1 MKVLIICSHSESL
14 ILFRIDLIKKL
25 HFLNHEIHAAAPAL
39 CDDHKTTEFLHSLEV
54 KTHSLFIR
62 RTGLNPFHDFIT
74 FLNLKDLT
82 RKIRPTHVLAYTVK
96 PVIYGMFAAKLT
108 RVPTRVALITG
119 LGFGFV
125 EKSEG
130 LRRFVQ
136 VLLRLLYKMAL
147 SMAEHAQ
154 SIAKYKTALL
164 LKITFLEGCARA
176 KFFKQHPPK
185 RVWVFSKRLSLLKD
199 GQSYNGGM
207 MCLAWFVW
215 ETGSTTPPQIG
226 WL

>member
-1 MKVLIICSHSESL
+1 MISVQNYFVKQK
-14 ILFRIDLIKKL
+14 IKSKNNI
-25 HFLNHEIHAAAPAL
+25 FGIEINSAAAKIAKL
-39 CDDHKTTEFLHSLEV
+39 NMILLGLDHNNITTSD
-54 KTHSLFIR
+54 S
-62 RTGLNPFHDFIT
+62 
-74 FLNLKDLT
+74 LKDLSLLKKELRT
-82 RKIRPTHVLAYTVK
+82 KKNLK
-96 PVIYGMFAAKLT
+96 PKNYFD
-108 RVPTRVALITG
+108 LIITNPP
-119 LGFGFV
+119 F
-125 EKSEG
+125 
-130 LRRFVQ
+130 
-136 VLLRLLYKMAL
+136 KMAL

-215 ETGSTTPPQIG
+215 ETGSTTAPQIG

>member
-1 MKVLIICSHSESL
+1 MSVETAMKTIGFNMRGDRQKDDYYATPSKATDALLSVESFEGDIFEPCCGEGHISKRLIERGYNVESS
-14 ILFRIDLIKKL
+14 DLV
-25 HFLNHEIHAAAPAL
+25 
-39 CDDHKTTEFLHSLEV
+39 D
-54 KTHSLFIR
+54 R
-62 RTGLNPFHDFIT
+62 
-74 FLNLKDLT
+74 
-82 RKIRPTHVLAYTVK
+82 
-96 PVIYGMFAAKLT
+96 
-108 RVPTRVALITG
+108 
-119 LGFGFV
+119 GFGTPRRDFLFER
-125 EKSEG
+125 EKRDNIITNPPYAKMS
-130 LRRFVQ
+130 
-136 VLLRLLYKMAL
+136 LL
-147 SMAEHAQ
+147 MAEHAQ

-215 ETGSTTPPQIG
+215 ETGSTTAPQIG

>member
-1 MKVLIICSHSESL
+1 MSVETEMKTIGFNMRGDRQKDDYYATPSKATDALLSVESFEGDIFEPCCGEGHISKRLIERGYNVESS
-14 ILFRIDLIKKL
+14 DLV
-25 HFLNHEIHAAAPAL
+25 
-39 CDDHKTTEFLHSLEV
+39 D
-54 KTHSLFIR
+54 R
-62 RTGLNPFHDFIT
+62 
-74 FLNLKDLT
+74 
-82 RKIRPTHVLAYTVK
+82 
-96 PVIYGMFAAKLT
+96 
-108 RVPTRVALITG
+108 
-119 LGFGFV
+119 GFGT
-125 EKSEG
+125 S
-130 LRRFVQ
+130 RRDF
-136 VLLRLLYKMAL
+136 LFERETRDNIITNPPFKMAL

-215 ETGSTTPPQIG
+215 ETGSTTAPQIG